1 MKIVWCSDVHLNFV
15 SRLDIPDLV
24 RDFESKGDI
33 VIYTG
38 DIDDGRGIR
47 RSLECIGNGGKP
59 AYYILGNHDYYHASW
74 AYIDDMCKVEEFKAI
89 SVENVGPIKLTDS
102 TVMVGVG
109 GWADG
114 RAGDFLRSNVV
125 ISDHT
130 EITELLGFR
139 YNSKE
144 ILSRVRERADGHQ
157 EILRVQIDSALEMK
171 PKYVLVLSHA
181 PIFVE
186 TNLAPDRKK
195 SNKDWLPHFSWT
207 GPREM
212 MIKYAEKNPDVK
224 FVCLA
229 GHTHTCAHAVIRSNL
244 TALVAGAR
252 YRDPKVYD
260 VLEVD

>member
-1 MKIVWCSDVHLNFV
+1 VKIVWCSDVHLNFV

-47 RSLECIGNGGKP
+47 RSLECIGNGEKP
-59 AYYILGNHDYYHASW
+59 AYYILGNHDYYHSSW
-74 AYIDDMCKVEEFKAI
+74 AYVDAMCKNEQFKAI

-114 RAGDFLRSNVV
+114 RAGDFLMSNIV

-139 YNSKE
+139 CNSKD
-144 ILSRVRERADGHQ
+144 ILRLVKARADRHQ
-157 EILRVQIDSALEMK
+157 EILRKQIDSALKMN
-171 PKYVLVLSHA
+171 PKCMLVLSHV
-181 PIFVE
+181 PIFEE

-195 SNKDWLPHFSWT
+195 SDKNWLPHFSWA
-207 GPREM
+207 GPRKM
-212 MIKYAEKNPDVK
+212 MIEYANDNPDVK
-224 FVCLA
+224 FICLA
-229 GHTHTCAHAVIRSNL
+229 GHTHTWAHAVIKSNL
-244 TALVAGAR
+244 TALVAGAI
-252 YRDPKVYD
+252 YREPKVHD
-260 VLEVD
+260 VLDIE